1 MFYLQY
7 NILTLQVILQ
17 VQNLQFLFPC
27 LNSLDNYGLLD
38 LDEYNF
44 CWIDTTFQWISA
56 ELYSISPPKI
66 FNYLVKEMKY

>member
-17 VQNLQFLFPC
+17 VQNLQFLFPY

-44 CWIDTTFQWISA
+44 C
-56 ELYSISPPKI
+56 
-66 FNYLVKEMKY
+66 